1 MSAVHLQTVLSSSSL
16 TDKADELQHFVTG
29 FDSEAGPMN
38 LNLISAT
45 CEFCPAL
52 IILVFINLPLYCLFT
67 DTVQILFSLIICR
80 FAGLAD
86 VLWYVTLVSKV
97 PNHCRFLNIGSL
109 EPLTMFLDLS
119 YCYGWTMVIT

>member
-1 MSAVHLQTVLSSSSL
+1 MSAVLLQTVLSSSSL

-52 IILVFINLPLYCLFT
+52 IILVFIDFPLYFVFT
-67 DTVQILFSLIICR
+67 STDFIQF
-80 FAGLAD
+80 G
-86 VLWYVTLVSKV
+86 
-97 PNHCRFLNIGSL
+97 
-109 EPLTMFLDLS
+109 DL
-119 YCYGWTMVIT
+119 